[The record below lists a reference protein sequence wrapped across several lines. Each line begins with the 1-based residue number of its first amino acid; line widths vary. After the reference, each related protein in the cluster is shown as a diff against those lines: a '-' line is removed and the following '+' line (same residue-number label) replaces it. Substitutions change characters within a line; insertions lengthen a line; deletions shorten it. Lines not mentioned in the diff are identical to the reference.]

1 MIENT
6 INKIVDLKG
15 NKIGYLR
22 VVNGEVSFRDPEQ
35 KEWHTPNTETE
46 KFIVQATL
54 TDIGMI
60 QRG

>member
-15 NKIGYLR
+15 NKMGFLKVID
-22 VVNGEVSFRDPEQ
+22 GEISFR
-35 KEWHTPNTETE
+35 EWNTPDTETE